1 LPSSSSPRPRKAVTY
16 TLERDGNGV
25 ERKYWT
31 LFARDEFPSYEAVW
45 REYIVPLTMRP
56 DHPNFESDEALAKMG
71 RGPEDM
77 GNAQLH
83 YTTFTHL
90 TRVFDLKEAGFSTA
104 DQFIEALVRLAAA
117 TDVADELLQR
127 ATNPSKYAPWSEK
140 DGREARNDWRKAH
153 GYPLREIRGYR
164 NRLLHGHLMPYQQ
177 VMELGHF
184 GEGVGAPSDRRV
196 LRFPLMGRET
206 DYLDWRTLF
215 RLTGLADLQD
225 FAKAEDIVGDAW
237 TKTLAY
243 FEQEWR
249 RTLLPSL

>member
-1 LPSSSSPRPRKAVTY
+1 LPPTKRLIGLPSSSSPRPRKAVTY

-31 LFARDEFPSYEAVW
+31 LFARDEFPSYEALW

-83 YTTFTHL
+83 CTTFTHL

-164 NRLLHGHLMPYQQ
+164 KTSRRRKTSWATRGRRRSPTSSRSGGGRSCRVCDLKRGPGG
-177 VMELGHF
+177 ELN
-184 GEGVGAPSDRRV
+184 S
-196 LRFPLMGRET
+196 
-206 DYLDWRTLF
+206 
-215 RLTGLADLQD
+215 
-225 FAKAEDIVGDAW
+225 
-237 TKTLAY
+237 
-243 FEQEWR
+243 
-249 RTLLPSL
+249 